1 MSLIRGG
8 LGSSLRPILRALHPL
23 LANKN
28 IEAQR
33 SPLIS
38 KRFYAGK
45 KRREMDLKYLNQK
58 EAIDVDQELFT
69 EYKFSVDQLMELAG
83 LSCAHAVAK
92 CFPAEKH
99 PRILVCCGPGNN
111 GGDGLVA
118 ARHLSL
124 MGYTPTIYYP
134 KPTAKPLFE
143 NLSHQCQMMDICGV
157 KECPSVATAA
167 SDYDLILDALF
178 GFSFKP
184 PVRADFVAVV
194 ELLQQTKLP
203 IASVDIPSGW
213 DVEKGKLTECD
224 VEPALLISLTAPK
237 LCARHFRGEHHYLGG
252 RFVPPALQRK
262 YGLNLPTYP
271 GNELCVKL

>member
-1 MSLIRGG
+1 MSLICRG
-8 LGSSLRPILRALHPL
+8 LGSSLRPILRALRPL
-23 LANKN
+23 LANEN
-28 IEAQR
+28 IQAQR
-33 SPLIS
+33 SPLTS

-45 KRREMDLKYLNQK
+45 RMDLKYLNQR

-143 NLSHQCQMMDICGV
+143 NLSHQCQMMDIGGV

-167 SDYDLILDALF
+167 CDYDLILDALF

-194 ELLQQTKLP
+194 ELMQQTKLP

-237 LCARHFRGEHHYLGG
+237 LCARQFRGEHHYLGG